1 MTLHLRWTPS
11 LVCRY
16 SGVRIV
22 QSLMDINLRDPCL
35 ILHQSNKAFE
45 KIVKSHTRVTTT
57 TLENTENV
65 YFSEE
70 FEGDFL

>member
-1 MTLHLRWTPS
+1 
-11 LVCRY
+11 
-16 SGVRIV
+16 
-22 QSLMDINLRDPCL
+22 MDINLRDPCL